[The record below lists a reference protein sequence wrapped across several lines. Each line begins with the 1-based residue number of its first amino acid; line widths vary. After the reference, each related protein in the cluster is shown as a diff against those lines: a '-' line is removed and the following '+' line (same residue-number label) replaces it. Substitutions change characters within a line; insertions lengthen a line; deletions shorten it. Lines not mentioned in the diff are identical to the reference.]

1 MKIKA
6 VRLMRDIR
14 DRISADTENMTW
26 AEEQEYLKNHITV
39 FSYIT
44 KKTSNKSLQP
54 TPTSLPLRRDG

>member
-14 DRISADTENMTW
+14 DKISADTENMTW
-26 AEEQEYLKNHITV
+26 AEEQEYLKNRITV

-44 KKTSNKSLQP
+44 KKVEPRSAQDP
-54 TPTSLPLRRDG
+54 IARVRP